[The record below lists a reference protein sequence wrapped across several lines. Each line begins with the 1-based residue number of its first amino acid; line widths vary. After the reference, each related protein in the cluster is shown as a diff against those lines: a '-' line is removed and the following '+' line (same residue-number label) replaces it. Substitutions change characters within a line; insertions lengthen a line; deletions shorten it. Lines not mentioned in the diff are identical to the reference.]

1 MTLWDIGVASFCLTS
16 SAYLYLL
23 RHQQNSSLVSTG
35 LPSTAYILTNQVI
48 HARLRPLESKH
59 AFSYQTMSLLLSL
72 SALESQALNCG
83 WWGVIFGY
91 PGIWGR
97 MTGIRP
103 QAYLKDQI
111 GPGAFSPSIR
121 EKLADLLRKSNMK
134 LGEVWMMTIHAY
146 ILQVGKNEDEKDEK
160 SKGYVTNYQNQTF
173 TEHIAIRYDH
183 QWTFARQFHVS
194 PFNDRSGHYVC
205 SVVVPSHPPP
215 VISFSPK
222 FTTSPRPVIRLH
234 LVTAPPS
241 PEVKLVAL
249 LRPTISEPLTATNL
263 LASLALP
270 PRRSQSSGSHLLT
283 AIPEPSPAPW
293 SALPFGATL
302 LLTSLR
308 IIYQAALLHYQR
320 GLAVFARPEP
330 VAGPGREWVEHALGG
345 VWNDVQPSDGDRI
358 VTGGSIGWQSES
370 STERWARERF
380 ETRMHTIGTKLR
392 IKLRI
397 ASTNPLDPVILLGSQ
412 ESHVRE
418 LVLCY
423 RSPRTWTA
431 ILIAPTATHALE
443 VGSRAEHWF
452 GVSDESL
459 FKELWDEGS
468 SLDGQ
473 SQIAKIV
480 GLMRTHLAY
489 LPNTAKTSLT
499 LPQPPYTSHPLD
511 SPPSFSLL
519 AHGEVC
525 YRGYAMEGLGKSR
538 PESESRSR
546 WCWQPNRMKLV
557 DLQVS
562 SGGASGNNQESA
574 WGSRPQTYVQI
585 FLWYKKDKMMFT
597 LVVMLWLAGA
607 TLGWVIPNIDLPTYT
622 YQCMPMELNWYDGSP
637 PYSIWFGYS
646 RGGPNGAK
654 PTLGLGAWFNLTG
667 HNFVVSCIAPA
678 GSTLMLMLQDSTG
691 WISMSRAS
699 GHTHNLAGLSEVILE
714 ANKIAHSTKCP
725 FQSQGALSTSLQ
737 QFRSSVISAITAS
750 AISPTS
756 GVIITSVVAST
767 ADPTGEATA
776 TASPISGSKSLGRIL
791 GPILASLFAVLLC
804 LVVGI
809 CLIRRR
815 RKRKQEG
822 HIPLVSTS
830 AFDLL
835 DGEGARPTRPRVI
848 VQEIHELRAEPNVMN
863 PANTTTNAN
872 ATRVVPRNQLRLH
885 NGTAPN
891 WPSTVKNRESA
902 VPPVP
907 EATEQAP
914 PTPTTQAQDQRTLE
928 QRAEQLSPP
937 ELERLAALVARRLER
952 VRGAPPQYQATEGIG
967 V

>member
-48 HARLRPLESKH
+48 HARLLPLESKH

-134 LGEVWMMTIHAY
+134 LGEVWMMTMPSFMGFEGINPHAY

-222 FTTSPRPVIRLH
+222 FTTRPRPVIRLH

-293 SALPFGATL
+293 STLPFGATL

-345 VWNDVQPSDGDRI
+345 VWNVYSPQMGKVRNKDAHNRNEVTNKVAHSVNESPCHSHFAWLTRKPCTRI
-358 VTGGSIGWQSES
+358 SSVLSI
-370 STERWARERF
+370 
-380 ETRMHTIGTKLR
+380 
-392 IKLRI
+392 
-397 ASTNPLDPVILLGSQ
+397 
-412 ESHVRE
+412 
-418 LVLCY
+418 
-423 RSPRTWTA
+423 PRTWTA

-574 WGSRPQTYVQI
+574 WGSRPRTYVQRS
-585 FLWYKKDKMMFT
+585 FHH
-597 LVVMLWLAGA
+597 
-607 TLGWVIPNIDLPTYT
+607 IPL
-622 YQCMPMELNWYDGSP
+622 
-637 PYSIWFGYS
+637 YS

-691 WISMSRAS
+691 WISMSRGDFVVLPS
-699 GHTHNLAGLSEVILE
+699 SDSSCLNSTHNLAGLSE
-714 ANKIAHSTKCP
+714 
-725 FQSQGALSTSLQ
+725 SQGALSTSLQ

-804 LVVGI
+804 L
-809 CLIRRR
+809 
-815 RKRKQEG
+815 EG

-907 EATEQAP
+907 ETTEQAP

>member
-48 HARLRPLESKH
+48 HARLLPLESKH

-134 LGEVWMMTIHAY
+134 LGEVWMMTMPSFMGFEGINPLTVYFCYEEGKTNLWGVVLEVHNTFGERHAY

-222 FTTSPRPVIRLH
+222 FTTRPRPVIRLH

-293 SALPFGATL
+293 STLPFGATL

-397 ASTNPLDPVILLGSQ
+397 ASTNPLVTVILLGSQ

-574 WGSRPQTYVQI
+574 WGSRPRTYVQRS
-585 FLWYKKDKMMFT
+585 FHH
-597 LVVMLWLAGA
+597 
-607 TLGWVIPNIDLPTYT
+607 IPL
-622 YQCMPMELNWYDGSP
+622 
-637 PYSIWFGYS
+637 YS

-691 WISMSRAS
+691 WISMSRGDFVVLPS
-699 GHTHNLAGLSEVILE
+699 SDSSCLNSTHNLAGLSE
-714 ANKIAHSTKCP
+714 
-725 FQSQGALSTSLQ
+725 SQGALSTSLQ